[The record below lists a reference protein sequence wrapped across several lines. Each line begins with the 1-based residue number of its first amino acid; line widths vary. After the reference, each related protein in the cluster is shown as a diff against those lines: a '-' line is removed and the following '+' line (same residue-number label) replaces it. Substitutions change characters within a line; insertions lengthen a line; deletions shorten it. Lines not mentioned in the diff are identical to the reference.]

1 MTAPSPTLVD
11 LAFDRCLPHWGG
23 EFAIA
28 LAYFADG
35 SSARSPARDRS
46 WLEFQIWKEWYGSG
60 VYGPRGITVA
70 DLLAQAVA
78 QIRIPHERDDAE
90 ALTQASAMLDFGRD
104 EFAHFTIL
112 FELWRQTFGDAPAQL
127 EAWGALPAGIE
138 LMELRL
144 RLQGDRLGAI
154 AVRLSEGGGLGLFF
168 GIRDALARADG
179 AFERGLV
186 RAVDRILADERHHLT
201 GNFVDAAHGVREPAE
216 IATVVEL
223 LSNICAVKLRER
235 EQQFAVMLGEPN
247 AATLARYREHHLA
260 PLRAEILARTN
271 D

>member
-1 MTAPSPTLVD
+1 MSHALVD

-28 LAYFADG
+28 IHYFREG
-35 SSARSPARDRS
+35 SRARTPARDRS

-70 DLLAQAVA
+70 DLLQQAIA
-78 QIRIPHERDDAE
+78 QIRMPAAADDAE
-90 ALTQASAMLDFGRD
+90 ALAAAGAMLDFGRD

-112 FELWRQTFGDAPAQL
+112 FELWRRTFADAPARV
-127 EAWGALPAGIE
+127 EAWGALPAGHE

-144 RLQGDRLGAI
+144 RLQDDRLGAI

-168 GIRDALARADG
+168 GIRDALADAKG
-179 AFERGLV
+179 TFERGLLQ
-186 RAVDRILADERHHLT
+186 AVERILADERHHLI
-201 GNFVDAAHGVREPAE
+201 GNFVDAAKAVREPAE
-216 IATVVEL
+216 IAAVVDAL
-223 LSNICAVKLRER
+223 DQICAVKLRER
-235 EQQFAVMLGEPN
+235 EQQFDVVLDHVPTAEFEH
-247 AATLARYREHHLA
+247 YRAHHLG
-260 PLRAEILARTN
+260 PLRTEILARSR